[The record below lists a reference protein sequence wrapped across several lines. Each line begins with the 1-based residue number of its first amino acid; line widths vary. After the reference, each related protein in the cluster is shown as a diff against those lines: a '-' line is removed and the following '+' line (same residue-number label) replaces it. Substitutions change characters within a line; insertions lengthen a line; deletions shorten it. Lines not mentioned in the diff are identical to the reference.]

1 MRAIVSQ
8 RYGGPETLRLED
20 VDRPVIDDERVLV
33 RVRASSVNAVDWHL
47 MRGTPYVIRL
57 TDGLRRPKQPR
68 RGVDLAG
75 DVEEVG
81 AAVTRFKP
89 GDEVFGGG
97 VGTWAELARAKA
109 SNLAHKPPGVSF
121 EEAAAV
127 PVAALTAL
135 QGLRDR
141 AGVTVGQ
148 RVLVN
153 GAGGG
158 VGTFVVQIARAF
170 GADVTAV
177 TSTRNVAMVASIGAG
192 RVFDYEREDFVRDP
206 ARYDVVFDVGG
217 NRSLP
222 DLGRVTAPGGVVLLC
237 GAGRGQWI
245 GPFVRIISGGLRS
258 RFGGTRMAGFLA
270 THNQPDITTLAEM
283 LAAGTIRPVV
293 DRSFPLA
300 EAADAVRHM
309 EAGAQGKVVIAV

>member
-1 MRAIVSQ
+1 MRAIVND
-8 RYGGPETLRLED
+8 RYGGPETLRLEEAE
-20 VDRPVIDDERVLV
+20 RPVLVAERVLV

-47 MRGTPYVIRL
+47 MRGMPYVIRL

-75 DVEEVG
+75 IVEEVG
-81 AAVTRFKP
+81 SAVTRFKP

-109 SNLAHKPPGVSF
+109 SNLAAKPGNVTF

-135 QGLRDR
+135 QGLRDK
-141 AGVTVGQ
+141 AQVGPGQ

-158 VGTFVVQIARAF
+158 VGTFAVQIARAL
-170 GADVTAV
+170 GGDVTAV
-177 TSTRNVAMVASIGAG
+177 TSGRNVELVRTIGAG
-192 RVFDYEREDFVRDP
+192 RVIDYEREDFARGGV
-206 ARYDVVFDVGG
+206 RYDVIFDLGG

-222 DLGRVTAPGGVVLLC
+222 DLARATTPEGVVVLC
-237 GAGRGQWI
+237 GAGRGNWI
-245 GPFVRIISGGLRS
+245 GPFVRVIAGGMRS
-258 RFGGTRMAGFLA
+258 RRGGVRILGFLA
-270 THNQPDITTLAEM
+270 THNQADITALAGM
-283 LAAGTIRPVV
+283 LEAGTIKPVI
-293 DRSFPLA
+293 DRAYPLA
-300 EAADAVRHM
+300 DAPEAVRYA
-309 EAGAQGKVVIAV
+309 ELGAQGKVVITV